1 MTEIPG
7 SQGSTLTFTRAVR
20 HVAVLAL
27 LVLSL
32 GGCDRSSP
40 VEDAEASADAAE
52 VKYGSKVGFGAG
64 GGSERLRVS
73 GWSKT
78 EDKFSWTE
86 GTTAVLRTKVSATQ
100 DSVTLRMRLSGLKKE
115 PELPFQ
121 PVEVSVNDQKIAD
134 WEVGDINDFVA
145 AIPHDI
151 TSKGGEL
158 TITLKVPKAT
168 SPKALGLTSDPRVLG
183 ICCHE
188 LELMK
193 G

>member
-1 MTEIPG
+1 M
-7 SQGSTLTFTRAVR
+7 
-20 HVAVLAL
+20 VLLA
-27 LVLSL
+27 L

-40 VEDAEASADAAE
+40 PDEGDTSADTAE

-86 GTTAVLRTKVSATQ
+86 GTTAVLRTKVAATK

-121 PVEVSVNDQKIAD
+121 PVEVSINDQKIAD
-134 WEVGDINDFVA
+134 WEVGDINDFVV
-145 AIPHDI
+145 AIPHDM

-158 TITLKVPKAT
+158 TITLKIPKAT
-168 SPKALGLTSDPRVLG
+168 SPKALGVTSDPRVLG

-188 LELMK
+188 LELTK

>member
-1 MTEIPG
+1 MAEISG
-7 SQGSTLTFTRAVR
+7 SRAQTFTFSRVVGRCAFL
-20 HVAVLAL
+20 AMVLLA
-27 LVLSL
+27 L

-40 VEDAEASADAAE
+40 PDEGDTSADTAE

-86 GTTAVLRTKVSATQ
+86 GTTAVLRTKVAATK

-121 PVEVSVNDQKIAD
+121 PVEVSINDQKIAD
-134 WEVGDINDFVA
+134 WEVGDINDFVV
-145 AIPHDI
+145 AIPHDM

-158 TITLKVPKAT
+158 TITLKIPKAT
-168 SPKALGLTSDPRVLG
+168 SPKALGVTSDPRVLG

-188 LELMK
+188 LELTK